1 MLSKTALFWLD
12 VTKPNRSQ
20 HNTDGCGR
28 SWRFDCVEVVNKV
41 VKEDVNEDVREEVDE
56 DVNEQRCWW
65 KQNHEDWRNERS
77 LELNSSESQSVSNWW
92 MCMECVKV
100 SWLKSS
106 TTSLGLLGEV
116 VFCFLDFEYWVVL
129 ERARVWVSVV
139 MMVVTVCSEWRQ
151 SADSVQ
157 GRLTHAQALD
167 TGPVWVT
174 RYVCFDDEYGT
185 SYTTYQ

>member
-1 MLSKTALFWLD
+1 MLSKTALFSLD
-12 VTKPNRSQ
+12 VTKPNRFQQAVAVEGLLVNS
-20 HNTDGCGR
+20 
-28 SWRFDCVEVVNKV
+28 EVVNKV
-41 VKEDVNEDVREEVDE
+41 VKEDVNEDVKEEVDE

-129 ERARVWVSVV
+129 ERARVCVSVV
-139 MMVVTVCSEWRQ
+139 MMVVSVCSERQ